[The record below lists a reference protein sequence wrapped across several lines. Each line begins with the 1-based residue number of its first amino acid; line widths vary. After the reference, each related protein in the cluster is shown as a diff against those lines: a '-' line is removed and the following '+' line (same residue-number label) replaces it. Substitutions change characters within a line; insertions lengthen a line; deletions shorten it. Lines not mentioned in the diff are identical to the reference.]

1 MKILGHEITE
11 EMLAESEVTKA
22 TIRRRLNRGWTIEE
36 ALYGKKIKTERIG
49 GLNVPKEDIAKAKA
63 LGISKQMIRNRL
75 AKGMTLED
83 ALTTR
88 RHANAKGMSVGDI
101 RVSLDKLKIAHKN
114 GVKDKT
120 LRQRISNGWS
130 VQRAITVPV
139 KQLGRPSKHSQDFI
153 DKAAKNGI
161 NRKAFVRRVYNG
173 WSLEDAATIPYSKS
187 RDDLTETE
195 ELLAMLGRMK
205 YLNRT
210 EDETYNPVSLMK
222 KLKVTWDD
230 IKEIKC

>member
-11 EMLAESEVTKA
+11 KMLAESEVTKA

-75 AKGMTLED
+75 AKGMTLEE
-83 ALTTR
+83 AMTVR

-101 RVSLDKLKIAHKN
+101 RVSLDQLKIAHKN

-130 VQRAITVPV
+130 VQRAISEPT
-139 KQLGRPSKHSQDFI
+139 KKINRSSKFPQEFI
-153 DKAAKNGI
+153 EMAEQNSI
-161 NRKAFVRRVYNG
+161 NRKAFVRRVRNG
-173 WSLEDAATIPYSKS
+173 WSLEEAATIPYSKS

-195 ELLAMLGRMK
+195 ELIAMLGRMK
-205 YLNRT
+205 YLIRT
-210 EDETYNPVSLMK
+210 EDETFNPAPLMK
-222 KLKVTWDD
+222 KLNVTWDD
-230 IKEIKC
+230 IKEVKC